1 MTIFIKYCQ
10 TLGYCFFLLKINM
23 VIRNLPFVIVL
34 GKKINPNGKVEIWID
49 SLLKGSLKEDCGG
62 LIRFGQN
69 LAITAIVY
77 VEIVCNNV

>member
-10 TLGYCFFLLKINM
+10 TLGYCFFLLKSNM

-62 LIRFGQN
+62 LIRFG
-69 LAITAIVY
+69 
-77 VEIVCNNV
+77 